1 MKAAI
6 FVPVLLAVFLAVKAA
21 SGKKQTLTYWK
32 LLLNGLLDSKSYQHL
47 AFLFSMKRFPRVAYC
62 RVQLVG

>member
-21 SGKKQTLTYWK
+21 SGKKQTLTYRK
-32 LLLNGLLDSKSYQHL
+32 LFTGFQELSTSS
-47 AFLFSMKRFPRVAYC
+47 FS
-62 RVQLVG
+62 L